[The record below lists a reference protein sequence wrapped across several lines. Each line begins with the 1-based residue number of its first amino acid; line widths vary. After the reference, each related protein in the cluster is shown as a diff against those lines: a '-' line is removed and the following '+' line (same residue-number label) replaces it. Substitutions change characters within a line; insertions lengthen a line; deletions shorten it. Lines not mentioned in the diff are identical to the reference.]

1 MGKQPNFQGG
11 GNGQMIESRDNVLPY
26 AGIVPTVHDSVFVAR
41 GAVIIGD
48 VHIGRDS
55 TVWFNVVMRAD
66 VHEIRIGERTNIQ
79 DLAMLHVTI
88 NKHPLHIGNGVTV
101 GHHAMLHGCT
111 VDDYVLIG
119 MNATVLDGA
128 HVEHH
133 SMVAA
138 GSVVRPGFVVP
149 SRTLV
154 AGVPAKIVRDLTDS
168 EVAFLEQ
175 SAQNYIDYAAS
186 YRSQT
191 NVRHQK

>member
-1 MGKQPNFQGG
+1 VKQHSFLDEGDEDP
-11 GNGQMIESRDNVLPY
+11 MVESRDNVLPY
-26 AGIVPTVHDSVFVAR
+26 AGVVPTIHESVFVAR
-41 GAVIIGD
+41 GAVIVGD
-48 VHIGRDS
+48 VHIGKDS
-55 TVWFNVVMRAD
+55 TVWFNVVMRGD
-66 VHEIRIGERTNIQ
+66 VHQIRIGERTNVQ

-88 NKHPLHIGNGVTV
+88 NKHPLNIGNGVTI

-111 VDDYVLIG
+111 IDDYVLVG

-133 SMVAA
+133 AMIAA

-154 AGVPAKIVRDLTDS
+154 AGVPAKVVRSLTDD

-186 YRSQT
+186 YRSNS
-191 NVRHQK
+191 NVRLQK